1 MLKAIQENM
10 VWRAIPI
17 AGIVAGTAML
27 ITLAILNP
35 LLDGISSLFNIRYF
49 ASLILG
55 TEVLLEPTT
64 TSLVVGLL
72 VHYVLSIIFT
82 LIIGIVV
89 HRWGIGVGIFGGGI
103 LGLAFYSI
111 NFFTMTVFF
120 DWMVQIA
127 GSSSLIISHLIFGIV
142 AGGVYEL
149 LDDYDEPFAIPQ
161 AKETTT

>member
-1 MLKAIQENM
+1 MVKSIQENV

-35 LLDGISSLFNIRYF
+35 LLDGISSFFNIRYF
-49 ASLILG
+49 ASLIMG
-55 TEVLLEPTT
+55 TDVLLEPTT
-64 TSLVVGLL
+64 MSLIVGLL
-72 VHYVLSIIFT
+72 VHYGLSILFT
-82 LIIGIVV
+82 FIIGIVV

-111 NFFTMTVFF
+111 NFFTMTVIF

-127 GSSSLIISHLIFGIV
+127 GSSSLIMSHLVFGIV

-149 LDDYDEPFAIPQ
+149 LDDYDQPFITPETT
-161 AKETTT
+161 KETA